1 MDFIEETKRFFYF
14 NVNKSQEME
23 SNILTVGNL
32 LRFPKNITEHREA
45 GKFDE
50 FFKSKKQCIEWWDKM
65 KSAERDVT
73 KVQTKTFQVFYESE
87 KNITITKKEWDLVQS
102 QMTVPE
108 NFEKED
114 IRIYHPYPTNNFMDR
129 SAERIDKYTLNAL
142 AKTMIGKP
150 IILGHKHDLPGEG
163 RIFDAKLV
171 KKSIDETMTM
181 IGETIHKKSDFI
193 NHLKWIEEKDGA
205 IYWMQE
211 SFYVIKEQAELIR
224 KIDAGI
230 IKDMS
235 ISFRARKLVP
245 VRGKD
250 DQIMLWE
257 YQGGGEA
264 TETSF
269 VWLGDTH
276 GAENSKSAEDN
287 KNKELEIDN
296 TEEIEDEDI
305 SIPVIW
311 SELINRKD
319 LPDGCFAVIEPAGKD
334 GQSNPLE
341 SRHLPHHGID
351 AETGKVTGADLDLVK
366 YALEQI
372 SEIKAVSGK
381 ITFRDL
387 REKAKFHLLKHLR
400 EFESNEIGGNTTMK
414 ITLKSLNFQ
423 SVIDLEDEADI
434 KKTFSEVESAA
445 VTMSEEAVE
454 KALIGPNAVITVLK
468 EFFGESYNSETLKSQ
483 LTELKTKAAF
493 TDSTRDGVI
502 DDILKM
508 QIASGMVKNDPESV
522 GPAKK
527 HLEGLSFEQL
537 TIMQKQFN
545 VAVEANEGSEKKQL
559 NKEGSGT
566 EKKFPNIRKSNQVI
580 TY

>member
-1 MDFIEETKRFFYF
+1 
-14 NVNKSQEME
+14 
-23 SNILTVGNL
+23 
-32 LRFPKNITEHREA
+32 
-45 GKFDE
+45 
-50 FFKSKKQCIEWWDKM
+50 M

-73 KVQTKTFQVFYESE
+73 KVQTKTFKVYYEE
-87 KNITITKKEWDLVQS
+87 KKSLDPTEQEWGLIQA
-102 QMTVPE
+102 QMTIPE
-108 NFEKED
+108 EFEKGD
-114 IRIYHPYPTNNFMDR
+114 VRIYHPLVANNFIDR
-129 SAERIDKYTLNAL
+129 DSERIDKLTLKELTA
-142 AKTMIGKP
+142 TMIGKG
-150 IILGHKHDLPGEG
+150 ILLGHKHDLPGEG
-163 RIFDAKLV
+163 RIFDAKMV
-171 KKSIDETMTM
+171 KKSIEETMLLVGKTL
-181 IGETIHKKSDFI
+181 HKESEFRKHLEWVI
-193 NHLKWIEEKDGA
+193 NKDGGL
-205 IYWMQE
+205 YWMRE
-211 SFYVIKEQAELIR
+211 GFYFIKEQEELIR
-224 KIDAGI
+224 KTDAGI
-230 IKDMS
+230 IRDMS
-235 ISFRARKLVP
+235 ISYRGRKLIP
-245 VRGKD
+245 IRD
-250 DQIMLWE
+250 DQDNIMFWE
-257 YQGGGEA
+257 WQGGGEA

-269 VWLGDTH
+269 VWIGSQH
-276 GAENSKSAEDN
+276 GSSNQKSLKDDIDKDKTLN
-287 KNKELEIDN
+287 DN
-296 TEEIEDEDI
+296 TEVIEDEDI